1 MNKTNIAIVTPVF
14 NDWDSF
20 QQLIRDIDAHLVNV
34 ASEIMIF
41 AVDDGSTETFAGIQ
55 PPPEKFAVVKHI
67 EILHLARNTGHQR
80 AIAIG
85 LAYLEKNFHADQVIV
100 MDADGEDSPSD
111 LPSLIAEQLK
121 TEKIVFARRGKRKES
136 SLFRFY
142 YAIYRFLFY
151 ILTGKQ
157 ITFGNFCVIPG
168 SLLRQVVFLPE
179 IWGHFASG
187 ILRSG
192 LPQHTILIDRKSRYH
207 GKTKM
212 NFVSLVMH
220 GLSAFSVYTDIMSV
234 RLILFTLLVI
244 LATIAGAMV
253 LLYIRFFTALAI
265 PGWATTVGFGLVM
278 ILLQALLLLLSL
290 AFNVLNSR
298 GTQTYIPAKHFED
311 FLLKAKVVY
320 GSH

>member
-1 MNKTNIAIVTPVF
+1 MNKINIAIVTPVF
-14 NDWDSF
+14 NDWISF

-34 ASEIMIF
+34 ASNVMIF
-41 AVDDGSTETFAGIQ
+41 AVDDGSTQTFTGIQ
-55 PPPEKFAVVKHI
+55 PPQQKFTTIKHI

-85 LAYLEKNFHADQVIV
+85 LAYLERNFHADQVIV

-121 TEKIVFARRGKRKES
+121 TEKIVFARRGKRKEDLS
-136 SLFRFY
+136 FRSY
-142 YAIYRFLFY
+142 YVIYRFLFY

-157 ITFGNFCVIPG
+157 ISFGNFCVIPG

-192 LPQHTILIDRKSRYH
+192 LPQSAILINRKNRYH
-207 GKTKM
+207 GKSKM
-212 NFVSLVMH
+212 NFVGLVMH
-220 GLSAFSVYTDIMSV
+220 GLSAFSVYTDIMSI

-244 LATIAGAMV
+244 LATIAGAIV
-253 LLYIRFFTALAI
+253 LIYIRYFTALAI
-265 PGWATTVGFGLVM
+265 PGWATTVSFGLVM
-278 ILLQALLLLLSL
+278 ILFQSLLLLLSL

-298 GTQTYIPAKHFED
+298 SMQTYIPAKHFED
-311 FLLKAKVVY
+311 FLLRAEVVY
-320 GSH
+320 G

>member
-20 QQLIRDIDAHLVNV
+20 QQLVRDIDTHLIKS
-34 ASEIMIF
+34 ASKVTVF
-41 AVDDGSTETFAGIQ
+41 AVDDGSTEAFTGIQ
-55 PPPEKFAVVKHI
+55 PSHQKFTVIKHI

-85 LAYLEKNFHADQVIV
+85 LAYLERNFHPDQVIV

-111 LPSLIAEQLK
+111 LSNLIAEQVK
-121 TEKIVFARRGKRKES
+121 TKKIVFARRGKRKES
-136 SLFRFY
+136 PLFRFY
-142 YAIYRFLFY
+142 YGIYRFLFY

-192 LPQHTILIDRKSRYH
+192 LPQNSILIDRKSRYQ

-220 GLSAFSVYTDIMSV
+220 GLSAFSVYTDIMSI

-244 LATIAGAMV
+244 LATLAGGMV
-253 LLYIRFFTALAI
+253 LLYIRFFTVLAI

-278 ILLQALLLLLSL
+278 ILLQSLLLLLSL
-290 AFNVLNSR
+290 AFNVLNAR
-298 GTQTYIPAKHFED
+298 GSQTYIPAKHFED
-311 FLLKAKVVY
+311 FLLRAEVVY
-320 GSH
+320 G